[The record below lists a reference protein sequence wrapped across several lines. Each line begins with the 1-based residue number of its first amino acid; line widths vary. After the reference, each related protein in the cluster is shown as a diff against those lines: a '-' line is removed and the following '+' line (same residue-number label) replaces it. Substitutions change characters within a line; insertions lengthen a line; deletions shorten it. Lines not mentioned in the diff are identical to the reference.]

1 MFANRKDT
9 LQYINEVTQ
18 VIENTAPSQ
27 ISPAEWDGEW
37 LIDEWQR
44 TEYMPQE
51 GVYTYYHEPYREAK
65 ISADESKRILEI
77 MGYSITLG
85 DATQTVINLSR
96 QLVDNIYG
104 TQDYVYGKLVLV
116 EKKLYIHLRIIGTQ
130 DFSVDIYGIGS
141 NNKHVDQP
149 SAWCM
154 VNAPDEGGKDVTMSG
169 LVHIGAT
176 PCGLDSSAGPCVP
189 CITLVFETN
198 GHMYF
203 LSTEDPVINTRL
215 DSILYELESVNCI
228 CGQPVILSGSM
239 HYGEFYDYMYARE
252 LLIKGKFQSIDY
264 PYPETPD
271 TVALY
276 ARVKDSPGSSTV
288 DPVDPNQIVALLTD
302 NRLIVYEYL
311 GESIFYSL
319 NKADYRPNHM
329 PASERNVRADSFSG
343 SVYFHLIE
351 SGRYTL
357 ELSNPRWD
365 YLITGSFDY
374 QTGEQGTEETP
385 ANDVRC
391 TKVLIDGQLYIRQGD
406 KTYTLTGIQVK

>member
-1 MFANRKDT
+1 MF
-9 LQYINEVTQ
+9 
-18 VIENTAPSQ
+18 
-27 ISPAEWDGEW
+27 
-37 LIDEWQR
+37 
-44 TEYMPQE
+44 
-51 GVYTYYHEPYREAK
+51 
-65 ISADESKRILEI
+65 KRITFLL
-77 MGYSITLG
+77 MLSIT
-85 DATQTVINLSR
+85 QSI
-96 QLVDNIYG
+96 
-104 TQDYVYGKLVLV
+104 LVLGYCN
-116 EKKLYIHLRIIGTQ
+116 EPP
-130 DFSVDIYGIGS
+130 
-141 NNKHVDQP
+141 QP

-198 GHMYF
+198 GQRYF

-239 HYGEFYDYMYARE
+239 HYGEFYNYMYARE
-252 LLIKGKFQSIDY
+252 LLIKGKFQSIEDY

>member
-1 MFANRKDT
+1 M
-9 LQYINEVTQ
+9 
-18 VIENTAPSQ
+18 
-27 ISPAEWDGEW
+27 
-37 LIDEWQR
+37 
-44 TEYMPQE
+44 
-51 GVYTYYHEPYREAK
+51 
-65 ISADESKRILEI
+65 KRILFI
-77 MGYSITLG
+77 INFIVLGSIWNVCDALCVKPVSQVMPQQAESISGILTMAGLPCLSNEDPEYPCLPCLTLG
-85 DATQTVINLSR
+85 FVNHDTLYYLTSDNESMLNKLNELEELWSQDTMVFITGIPYKK
-96 QLVDNIYG
+96 DNINYMNVKEVTFG
-104 TQDYVYGKLVLV
+104 N
-116 EKKLYIHLRIIGTQ
+116 EPP
-130 DFSVDIYGIGS
+130 
-141 NNKHVDQP
+141 QP

-154 VNAPDEGGKDVTMSG
+154 VNAPEEGGKDVTMSG
-169 LVHIGAT
+169 LVYIGAT
-176 PCGLDSSAGPCVP
+176 PCGLDRSAGPCVP
-189 CITLVFETN
+189 CITLVFETK
-198 GHMYF
+198 GQRYF

-252 LLIKGKFQSIDY
+252 LLIKGKVQSIDY

-357 ELSNPRWD
+357 ELSNPGWD